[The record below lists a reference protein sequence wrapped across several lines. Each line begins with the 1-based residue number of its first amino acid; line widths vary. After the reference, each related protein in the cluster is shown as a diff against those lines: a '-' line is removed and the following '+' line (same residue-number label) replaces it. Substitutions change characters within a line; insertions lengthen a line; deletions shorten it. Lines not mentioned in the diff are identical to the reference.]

1 MDLINRTVSENI
13 KALRKEKGLSLDELA
28 ALSGVS
34 KSMLAQIERGNG
46 NPTLSTLW
54 KIAGGMQ
61 ISFNELVMRKAEPFR
76 VMKLDDIDPILT
88 DDGKVRNYP
97 LFADDEERRFSI
109 YHLEI
114 APGASW
120 TSEPHLRGTVEYV
133 TVYRGIVEI
142 TASEKAF
149 ILKENE
155 SLRFPADTVHSYR
168 NAGSETA
175 VIHNLLSNLPM

>member
-1 MDLINRTVSENI
+1 MDTINRTVSENI
-13 KALRKEKGLSLDELA
+13 KRLRKEKGLSLDELA
-28 ALSGVS
+28 NLSSVS

-61 ISFNELVMRKAEPFR
+61 ISFNELVMREEEPYT
-76 VMKLDDIDPILT
+76 VLKLEDIDPVLT
-88 DDGKVRNYP
+88 DDGNVRNYP
-97 LFADDEERRFSI
+97 LFTDDEKRRFSI

-133 TVYRGIVEI
+133 TVYRGTIEI

-149 ILKENE
+149 TLNESE
-155 SLRFPADTVHSYR
+155 SLRFHADTIHSYR
-168 NAGSETA
+168 NPGKETA
-175 VIHNLLSNLPM
+175 VIHNILSNTLL